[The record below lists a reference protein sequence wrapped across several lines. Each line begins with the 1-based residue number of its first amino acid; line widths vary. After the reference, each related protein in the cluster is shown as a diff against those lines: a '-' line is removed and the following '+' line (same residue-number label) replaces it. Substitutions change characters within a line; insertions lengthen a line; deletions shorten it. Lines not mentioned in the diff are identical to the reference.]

1 MAMVALAVGAS
12 APVASQPEQ
21 RGMGGI
27 IGITVFQDRDFR
39 GRNANFRNDVGDLRE
54 SGMNDTIVSF
64 QIAPGETWEVCE
76 HVFYQGR
83 CQIFFGQ
90 ERDLRQRGWS
100 RIISSMRRV
109 RGGGG
114 GGGWGGGGNE
124 RGLVLHSGRNFGG
137 QTRVI
142 IGVAN
147 DLRELNFND
156 MAESLR
162 VPRGEV
168 WEVCDDINFGR
179 CQRVDRDWADLNDI
193 RLRRRISSARPWR
206 QGGGGIA
213 RPPIGN
219 VRPSRIVLYSG
230 TDFTGRS
237 TTLDS
242 ANSSISRSEVQS
254 VQVFEG
260 GAWQICEDSN
270 FRGRCT
276 SVSGNVNDIRS
287 LGLPG
292 RVRSARPMR

>member
-1 MAMVALAVGAS
+1 M
-12 APVASQPEQ
+12 
-21 RGMGGI
+21 
-27 IGITVFQDRDFR
+27 
-39 GRNANFRNDVGDLRE
+39 
-54 SGMNDTIVSF
+54 
-64 QIAPGETWEVCE
+64 
-76 HVFYQGR
+76 
-83 CQIFFGQ
+83 
-90 ERDLRQRGWS
+90 
-100 RIISSMRRV
+100 
-109 RGGGG
+109 
-114 GGGWGGGGNE
+114 
-124 RGLVLHSGRNFGG
+124 LHSGRNFGG

-193 RLRRRISSARPWR
+193 RLRRRISSVRPWR
-206 QGGGGIA
+206 QGGGGIV

-237 TTLDS
+237 TTLES
-242 ANSSISRSEVQS
+242 ADSSISRSQVQS

-260 GAWQICEDSN
+260 GVWQICEDSN

-276 SVSGNVNDIRS
+276 SVSGNVNNVRS

-292 RVRSARPMR
+292 RVRSARPTR